1 VEDVVMTV
9 AHAMTRVR
17 ADALAAAPASVT
29 LTVLTALAVLAA
41 CSPRATADPR
51 GTSAAPDTAGLLVA
65 TAAVRAPLQLPA
77 QLYVEH
83 DAAVVARSAGVVDS
97 VMAELGSRVTNGMT
111 LARLESV
118 DQELSVAQ
126 AEATYENVGRLV
138 NRARVMTKAGGVTVA
153 DSEQVEFQYRQA
165 DLARRKAHRDLELTR
180 IVAPFSG
187 VVTARY
193 ARPGRFVAVGD
204 TLFRVTES
212 GPLLARV
219 RIPEGSAS
227 TVRVG
232 DQATVQGLSGATARA
247 TVMHAAPAFDAASGT
262 REVVLQLAGTG
273 GLLPGAT
280 VTVRLGDQERQALT
294 IPREA
299 VSPEGYVLVM
309 QNGRTALR
317 SVTLGADVGGGRV
330 EVVSGLSSGERV
342 ARTASLAR

>member
-1 VEDVVMTV
+1 MIV
-9 AHAMTRVR
+9 AHTAQPRVR
-17 ADALAAAPASVT
+17 AAALACAAASV
-29 LTVLTALAVLAA
+29 VLGA

-51 GTSAAPDTAGLLVA
+51 AASAAPDTAGLLVA
-65 TAAVRAPLQLPA
+65 TATVRAPLQLPA

-83 DAAVVARSAGVVDS
+83 DATVVARSAGVVDS
-97 VMAELGSRVTNGMT
+97 VMTELGSRVTDGTT
-111 LARLESV
+111 LARLENV
-118 DQELSVAQ
+118 DQELAVAQ

-165 DLARRKAHRDLELTR
+165 DIARRKAHRDLELTR
-180 IVAPFSG
+180 IFAPFSG

-219 RIPEGSAS
+219 RIPEGSA
-227 TVRVG
+227 TAVRVG
-232 DQATVQGLSGATARA
+232 DQATVLGLSGATSKAA
-247 TVMHAAPAFDAASGT
+247 VVHAAPAFDAASGT
-262 REVVLQLAGTG
+262 REVVLQLAGAA
-273 GLLPGAT
+273 GLLPGAN
-280 VTVRLGDQERQALT
+280 VTVRLGDQQRQALT
-294 IPREA
+294 VPREA
-299 VSPEGYVLVM
+299 VSPDGYVLVM

-317 SVTLGADVGGGRV
+317 SVTVGADVGGGRI

-342 ARTASLAR
+342 ARTAVITR

>member
-1 VEDVVMTV
+1 MIVERVPAD
-9 AHAMTRVR
+9 RVR
-17 ADALAAAPASVT
+17 SGALVWAAAT
-29 LTVLTALAVLAA
+29 AVLAA

-51 GTSAAPDTAGLLVA
+51 AASAAPDTAGLLVA
-65 TAAVRAPLQLPA
+65 TATVRAPLQLPA

-97 VMAELGSRVTNGMT
+97 VMTELGSRVSDGMT

-118 DQELSVAQ
+118 DQELAVAQ

-165 DLARRKAHRDLELTR
+165 DLARRKAHRDVELTR
-180 IVAPFSG
+180 IVAPFAG
-187 VVTARY
+187 MVTARY

-219 RIPEGSAS
+219 RVPEGSAA

-232 DQATVQGLSGATARA
+232 DQGTVAGISGTTSKATV
-247 TVMHAAPAFDAASGT
+247 VHAAPAFDAASGT
-262 REVVLQLAGTG
+262 REVVLQLSGAA
-273 GLLPGAT
+273 GLLPGAN
-280 VTVRLGDQERQALT
+280 VTV
-294 IPREA
+294 
-299 VSPEGYVLVM
+299 
-309 QNGRTALR
+309 
-317 SVTLGADVGGGRV
+317 
-330 EVVSGLSSGERV
+330 
-342 ARTASLAR
+342 